1 MRNTSFDLI
10 LDLDTSQWRLFSLNE
25 GIRDDERFMSH
36 LNLRKLELEALTY
49 IIDKVGHSPS
59 VVLAHSLFLV
69 YKTLA

>member
-10 LDLDTSQWRLFSLNE
+10 LDLDTSQWRLLSLNE